1 MASPISLYPRPSI
14 PNPKVYAYS
23 NWSTHGARWYERDTC
38 VSKNIVSQHC
48 SSHVWAVRLKHELVL
63 REFQVTAALRECT
76 LGSSVANGW
85 AETVARALLT
95 SDATIWQWVIYL
107 WVAYRAQSSSCLWA
121 LWRLT
126 CLTEVCFS
134 RAVTSPEELD
144 LVDLVLV
151 KDQGRRTI
159 DHRQFLLDFNKRLR
173 NHQLKIRTKG
183 EWRMFSSSLLSL
195 AAWLCWCWGAITQ
208 VGSLHDKKCLLNT
221 KCKKWE

>member
-1 MASPISLYPRPSI
+1 MSWQIRSPSTPGPQIQIQKFTHI
-14 PNPKVYAYS
+14 PTYLREEGDR
-23 NWSTHGARWYERDTC
+23 HTC

-173 NHQLKIRTKG
+173 N
-183 EWRMFSSSLLSL
+183 
-195 AAWLCWCWGAITQ
+195 
-208 VGSLHDKKCLLNT
+208 
-221 KCKKWE
+221 CKD